1 MTVFA
6 THPPSCLQWVRG
18 PARASAGGASAG
30 GGWAEAEATA
40 AGGVGTTDGGGAS
53 SRPTTAS
60 VIDLDGVNVAATLD
74 AQEL

>member
-1 MTVFA
+1 MILLVPF
-6 THPPSCLQWVRG
+6 LLD
-18 PARASAGGASAG
+18 
-30 GGWAEAEATA
+30 AEAEATA

-74 AQEL
+74 AQELGFDCGSCACSCC

>member
-1 MTVFA
+1 MILLVPF
-6 THPPSCLQWVRG
+6 LLD
-18 PARASAGGASAG
+18 
-30 GGWAEAEATA
+30 AEAEATA
-40 AGGVGTTDGGGAS
+40 AGGVGTTNGGGAS